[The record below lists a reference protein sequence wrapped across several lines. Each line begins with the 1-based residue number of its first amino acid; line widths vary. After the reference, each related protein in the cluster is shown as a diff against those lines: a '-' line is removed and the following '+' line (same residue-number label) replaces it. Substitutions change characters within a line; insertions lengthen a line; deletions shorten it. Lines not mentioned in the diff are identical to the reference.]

1 MHTTFEQS
9 AQFDN
14 ELMNESL
21 NEFAAELNELHSL
34 NESLG
39 NLRQAG
45 ASPDYLK
52 IIKAALKRKAVLSVS
67 PNSKV
72 IAIEGHDFDELVA
85 DVRAASKKSGE
96 FGLFYVGTAS
106 GTHVVVNNESS
117 YSDKLVGM
125 NTDVKTLTLE
135 KHPITGD
142 DMLEIYDGSGWR
154 SPFRAQKI
162 KDLKNRLQVAA
173 EGYKGFIVIKD
184 PDLAKLR
191 TERQVNQRV
200 DDKYAPQAE
209 SWRNQAG
216 ETDFYANAK
225 RQAVKNRAAKENIFP
240 AVDKMQWS
248 DLVRLDKVAGNFSYE
263 NVAQIGDV
271 VFNYVRGGLKNPVQ
285 DLSNGGYDLFR
296 LEDAQSNSYVIKLDL
311 KGLRLEKK

>member
-1 MHTTFEQS
+1 MHITFE
-9 AQFDN
+9 QFDN

-21 NEFAAELNELHSL
+21 NEFAADLNELHSL

-52 IIKAALKRKAVLSVS
+52 IIKAALKQKAILSVS

-72 IAIEGHDFDELVA
+72 VAIEGHNFDELVA

-96 FGLFYVGTAS
+96 FGMFYIGTAS
-106 GTHVVVNNESS
+106 GTHVVVNNEPGF
-117 YSDKLVGM
+117 SDKPVGM
-125 NTDVKTLTLE
+125 NTDVKTLTLG
-135 KHPITGD
+135 KHPVTGD

-154 SPFRAQKI
+154 SSFRAQKI
-162 KDLKNRLQVAA
+162 KDLKNHLQVEA

-191 TERQVNQRV
+191 NEREVNQRV
-200 DDKYAPQAE
+200 DDKYAPQAG
-209 SWRNQAG
+209 SWRNQEG

-225 RQAVKNRAAKENIFP
+225 RQAVVNRAAKANTFP
-240 AVDKMQWS
+240 SVDKMSWDDILKLNEAAKS
-248 DLVRLDKVAGNFSYE
+248 WRGE
-263 NVAQIGDV
+263 NVAKIGDQFFKHINGSAFKPNPV
-271 VFNYVRGGLKNPVQ
+271 DDGLQLFWMRDENDVGYQIVLGLK
-285 DLSNGGYDLFR
+285 G
-296 LEDAQSNSYVIKLDL
+296 I
-311 KGLRLEKK
+311 RLEKK

>member
-1 MHTTFEQS
+1 MQ
-9 AQFDN
+9 
-14 ELMNESL
+14 
-21 NEFAAELNELHSL
+21 ELNEAFEQGLQDLANEL

-52 IIKAALKRKAVLSVS
+52 IIKAALKQKAVLSIS

-72 IAIEGHDFDELVA
+72 VAIEGHDFDELVA
-85 DVRAASKKSGE
+85 DIRAASKRSGE

-106 GTHVVVNNESS
+106 GTHVVVNNEPGF
-117 YSDKLVGM
+117 SDKPVGM
-125 NTDVKTLTLE
+125 NTDVKTLTLG
-135 KHPITGD
+135 KNPVTGD

-154 SPFRAQKI
+154 SSFRAQKI

-191 TERQVNQRV
+191 AERTINQRV
-200 DDKYAPQAE
+200 DDKYAPQE
-209 SWRNQAG
+209 DSWKNQEG

-225 RQAVKNRAAKENIFP
+225 RQAIKNRAAKENIFP
-240 AVDKMQWS
+240 AAEKMQWS
-248 DLVRLDKVAGNFSYE
+248 DLVRLDKVASNFSYE

-271 VFNYVRGGLKNPVQ
+271 TFNYIRGGLKNPVQ

>member
-9 AQFDN
+9 AQFDD

-21 NEFAAELNELHSL
+21 SEFAAELNEL

-45 ASPDYLK
+45 ASPDYIK
-52 IIKAALKRKAVLSVS
+52 IIKAALKQKAILSVS
-67 PNSKV
+67 LNSKV
-72 IAIEGHDFDELVA
+72 VAIEGHDFDELVA
-85 DVRAASKKSGE
+85 DIRAASKKSGE

-106 GTHVVVNNESS
+106 GTHVVVNNEPGF
-117 YSDKLVGM
+117 SDKPVGM
-125 NTDVKTLTLE
+125 NTDIKTLTLG
-135 KHPITGD
+135 KNPVTGD
-142 DMLEIYDGSGWR
+142 DQLEIYDGSGWR
-154 SPFRAQKI
+154 SSFRAQKI

-191 TERQVNQRV
+191 KEREVNQRV
-200 DDKYAPQAE
+200 DDKYAPQE
-209 SWRNQAG
+209 GSWRNQEG

-225 RQAVKNRAAKENIFP
+225 RQAIKNRAAKENIFP

-271 VFNYVRGGLKNPVQ
+271 TFNYIRGGLKNPIQ
-285 DLSNGGYDLFR
+285 DLSNGGYNLFR
-296 LEDAQSNSYVIKLDL
+296 LEDTQSNSYVIKLDL
-311 KGLRLEKK
+311 KGLRLEKR

>member
-1 MHTTFEQS
+1 MHITFEQS
-9 AQFDN
+9 AQFDD

-21 NEFAAELNELHSL
+21 SEFAAELNEL

-39 NLRQAG
+39 NLKQAG

-52 IIKAALKRKAVLSVS
+52 IIKAALKQKAVLSIS

-72 IAIEGHDFDELVA
+72 VAIEGHDFDELVA
-85 DVRAASKKSGE
+85 DIRAASKKSGE

-106 GTHVVVNNESS
+106 GTHVVVNNEPGF
-117 YSDKLVGM
+117 SDKPVGM
-125 NTDVKTLTLE
+125 NTDVKTLTLG
-135 KHPITGD
+135 KHPITGED
-142 DMLEIYDGSGWR
+142 QLEIYDGSGWR
-154 SPFRAQKI
+154 SSFRAQKI

-191 TERQVNQRV
+191 AERTVNQRV
-200 DDKYAPQAE
+200 DDKYAPQEE
-209 SWRNQAG
+209 SWRNQEG

-225 RQAVKNRAAKENIFP
+225 RQAIKNRAAKENTFP

-248 DLVRLDKVAGNFSYE
+248 DILKINELAKSWKGE
-263 NVAQIGDV
+263 NVAKIGDQL
-271 VFNYVRGGLKNPVQ
+271 FKSIGGSAFKPNPVEDGLQ
-285 DLSNGGYDLFR
+285 LFWMR
-296 LEDAQSNSYVIKLDL
+296 DENDVSYQIVLDL

>member
-1 MHTTFEQS
+1 MHITLEQ
-9 AQFDN
+9 AEQ
-14 ELMNESL
+14 EMNESL
-21 NEFAAELNELHSL
+21 NEFAAELNEL

-45 ASPDYLK
+45 ASPEYLK
-52 IIKAALKRKAVLSVS
+52 IIKAALKQKAVLSIS

-72 IAIEGHDFDELVA
+72 VAIEGHNFDELVA

-96 FGLFYVGTAS
+96 FGLFYIGTAS
-106 GTHVVVNNESS
+106 GTHVVVNNEPGF
-117 YSDKLVGM
+117 SDKPVGM

-135 KHPITGD
+135 KHPVTGED
-142 DMLEIYDGSGWR
+142 QLEIYDGSGWR
-154 SPFRAQKI
+154 SSFRAQKI
-162 KDLKNRLQVAA
+162 KDLKLRLQVEA

-191 TERQVNQRV
+191 AERTVNQRV
-200 DDKYAPQAE
+200 DDKYAPQE
-209 SWRNQAG
+209 GSWRNQEG
-216 ETDFYANAK
+216 ESDFYANAK
-225 RQAVKNRAAKENIFP
+225 RQAIKNRAAKENIFP

>member
-1 MHTTFEQS
+1 MHITFEQW

-21 NEFAAELNELHSL
+21 NEFAAELNEL

-52 IIKAALKRKAVLSVS
+52 IIKAALKQKAILSVS

-72 IAIEGHDFDELVA
+72 VAIEGHNFDELVA

-106 GTHVVVNNESS
+106 GTHVVVNNEPGF
-117 YSDKLVGM
+117 SDKPVGM
-125 NTDVKTLTLE
+125 NTDVKTLTLG
-135 KHPITGD
+135 KHPVTGD

-154 SPFRAQKI
+154 SSFRAQKI
-162 KDLKNRLQVAA
+162 KDLKNRLQVEA

-191 TERQVNQRV
+191 AERSVNQRV
-200 DDKYAPQAE
+200 TDKYAPQAG
-209 SWRNQAG
+209 SWKNQEG
-216 ETDFYANAK
+216 ETDFYASAK
-225 RQAVKNRAAKENIFP
+225 EQAVINRAAKENTFP

-248 DLVRLDKVAGNFSYE
+248 DILKINEAAKSWKGE
-263 NVAQIGDV
+263 NVAKIGDQFFKHISGNAFKPNPV
-271 VFNYVRGGLKNPVQ
+271 EDGLQLFWMRDENDVSYQIVLGLK
-285 DLSNGGYDLFR
+285 G
-296 LEDAQSNSYVIKLDL
+296 I
-311 KGLRLEKK
+311 RLEKK

>member
-1 MHTTFEQS
+1 MNITFEQLE
-9 AQFDN
+9 QG
-14 ELMNESL
+14 LT
-21 NEFAAELNELHSL
+21 EFAADLNEL

-52 IIKAALKRKAVLSVS
+52 IIKAALKQKAVLSVS

-85 DVRAASKKSGE
+85 DIRAASKKSGE

-125 NTDVKTLTLE
+125 NTDVKTLTLG
-135 KHPITGD
+135 KNPVTGED
-142 DMLEIYDGSGWR
+142 QLEIYDGSGWR
-154 SPFRAQKI
+154 SSFRAQKI
-162 KDLKNRLQVAA
+162 KDLKNRLQVAV

-191 TERQVNQRV
+191 
-200 DDKYAPQAE
+200 AE
-209 SWRNQAG
+209 
-216 ETDFYANAK
+216 
-225 RQAVKNRAAKENIFP
+225 RQAVVNRATKENTFP

-248 DLVRLDKVAGNFSYE
+248 DLVRLDKVASNFSYE

-271 VFNYVRGGLKNPVQ
+271 VFTYVRGGLKNSVQ
-285 DLSNGGYDLFR
+285 DLSNGGYDIFR

>member
-1 MHTTFEQS
+1 MHITLEQS
-9 AQFDN
+9 AQFDD

-21 NEFAAELNELHSL
+21 SEFAAELNEL

-45 ASPDYLK
+45 ASPDYIK
-52 IIKAALKRKAVLSVS
+52 IIKAALKQKAILSVS

-72 IAIEGHDFDELVA
+72 VAIEGHDFDELVV
-85 DVRAASKKSGE
+85 DIRAASKKSGE

-106 GTHVVVNNESS
+106 GTHVVVNNEPGF
-117 YSDKLVGM
+117 SDKPVGM
-125 NTDVKTLTLE
+125 NTDVKTLTLG

-142 DMLEIYDGSGWR
+142 DQLEIYDGSGWR
-154 SPFRAQKI
+154 SSFRAQKI

-191 TERQVNQRV
+191 AERQVNQRV
-200 DDKYAPQAE
+200 DDKYAPQEE
-209 SWRNQAG
+209 SWKNQEG

-225 RQAVKNRAAKENIFP
+225 RQAVKKTC
-240 AVDKMQWS
+240 S
-248 DLVRLDKVAGNFSYE
+248 
-263 NVAQIGDV
+263 
-271 VFNYVRGGLKNPVQ
+271 
-285 DLSNGGYDLFR
+285 
-296 LEDAQSNSYVIKLDL
+296 
-311 KGLRLEKK
+311 

>member
-9 AQFDN
+9 AQFDD

-21 NEFAAELNELHSL
+21 SEFAAELNEL

-45 ASPDYLK
+45 ASPDYIK
-52 IIKAALKRKAVLSVS
+52 IIKAALKQKAILSVS

-72 IAIEGHDFDELVA
+72 VAIEGHDFDELVA
-85 DVRAASKKSGE
+85 DIRAASKKSGE

-106 GTHVVVNNESS
+106 GTHVVVNNEPGF
-117 YSDKLVGM
+117 SDKPVGM
-125 NTDVKTLTLE
+125 NTDIKTLTLG
-135 KHPITGD
+135 KNPVTGD
-142 DMLEIYDGSGWR
+142 DQLEIYDGSGWR
-154 SPFRAQKI
+154 SSFRAQKI

-191 TERQVNQRV
+191 KEREVNQRV
-200 DDKYAPQAE
+200 DDKYAPQE
-209 SWRNQAG
+209 GSWRNQEG

-225 RQAVKNRAAKENIFP
+225 RQAIKNRAAKENIFP

-271 VFNYVRGGLKNPVQ
+271 TFNYIRGGLKNPIQ
-285 DLSNGGYDLFR
+285 DLSNGGYNLFR
-296 LEDAQSNSYVIKLDL
+296 LEDTQSNSYVIKLDL
-311 KGLRLEKK
+311 KGLRLEKR

>member
-1 MHTTFEQS
+1 MHITFE
-9 AQFDN
+9 QFDN

-21 NEFAAELNELHSL
+21 NEFAADLNEL

-52 IIKAALKRKAVLSVS
+52 IIKAALKQKAILSVS

-72 IAIEGHDFDELVA
+72 VAIEGHNFEELVA

-96 FGLFYVGTAS
+96 FGLFYIGTAS
-106 GTHVVVNNESS
+106 GTHVVVNNEPRF
-117 YSDKLVGM
+117 SDKPVGM
-125 NTDVKTLTLE
+125 NTDVKTLTLG
-135 KHPITGD
+135 KHPVTGD

-154 SPFRAQKI
+154 SSFRAQKI
-162 KDLKNRLQVAA
+162 KDLKNRLQVEA

-191 TERQVNQRV
+191 AERTVNQRV
-200 DDKYAPQAE
+200 TDKYEPQAG
-209 SWRNQAG
+209 SWRNQEG
-216 ETDFYANAK
+216 ETDFYARAK
-225 RQAVKNRAAKENIFP
+225 KQAVINRAAKENTFP

-248 DLVRLDKVAGNFSYE
+248 DLVRLDKVASNFSYE

-271 VFNYVRGGLKNPVQ
+271 VFNYVRGDLKNPVQ

-296 LEDAQSNSYVIKLDL
+296 LEDTQSNSYVIKLDL
-311 KGLRLEKK
+311 KGLSLEKK

>member
-1 MHTTFEQS
+1 MQ
-9 AQFDN
+9 
-14 ELMNESL
+14 
-21 NEFAAELNELHSL
+21 ELNEAYEQGLQDLANEL

-39 NLRQAG
+39 SLRQAG
-45 ASPDYLK
+45 ASPDYIK
-52 IIKAALKRKAVLSVS
+52 IIKAALKQKAILSVS

-72 IAIEGHDFDELVA
+72 VAIEGHDFDELVA

-106 GTHVVVNNESS
+106 GTHVVVNNEPG
-117 YSDKLVGM
+117 YSNKPVGM
-125 NTDVKTLTLE
+125 NTDVKTLTIG
-135 KHPITGD
+135 KNPVTGED
-142 DMLEIYDGSGWR
+142 QLEIYDGSGWR
-154 SPFRAQKI
+154 RPFRAQKI

-191 TERQVNQRV
+191 AERTVNQRV
-200 DDKYAPQAE
+200 TDKYEPQAG
-209 SWRNQAG
+209 SWKNQEG

-225 RQAVKNRAAKENIFP
+225 RQAITNRAAKENTFP

-248 DLVRLDKVAGNFSYE
+248 DLVRLDKVASNFSYE

-271 VFNYVRGGLKNPVQ
+271 AFTYVRGGLKNPVQ

>member
-1 MHTTFEQS
+1 MQ
-9 AQFDN
+9 
-14 ELMNESL
+14 
-21 NEFAAELNELHSL
+21 ELNEAFEQGLQDLANEL

-52 IIKAALKRKAVLSVS
+52 IIKAALKQKAVLSIS

-72 IAIEGHDFDELVA
+72 VAIEGHDFDELVA
-85 DVRAASKKSGE
+85 DIRAASKRSGE

-106 GTHVVVNNESS
+106 GTHVVVNNEPGF
-117 YSDKLVGM
+117 SDKPVGM

-135 KHPITGD
+135 KHPVTGED
-142 DMLEIYDGSGWR
+142 QLEIYDGSGWR
-154 SPFRAQKI
+154 SSFRAQKI
-162 KDLKNRLQVAA
+162 KDLKLRLQVEA

-191 TERQVNQRV
+191 AERTINQRV
-200 DDKYAPQAE
+200 DDKYAPQE
-209 SWRNQAG
+209 GSWRNQEG
-216 ETDFYANAK
+216 ESDFYANAK
-225 RQAVKNRAAKENIFP
+225 RQAIKNRAAKANTFP

-271 VFNYVRGGLKNPVQ
+271 VFTYVRGGLKTPVQ